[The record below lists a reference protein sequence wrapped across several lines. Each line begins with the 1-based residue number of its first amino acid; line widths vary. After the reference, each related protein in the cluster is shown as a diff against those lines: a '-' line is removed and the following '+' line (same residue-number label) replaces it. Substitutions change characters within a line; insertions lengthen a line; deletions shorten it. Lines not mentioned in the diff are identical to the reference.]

1 MRGKVSLESANAD
14 FADGRGPIDRSE
26 EQEKVKQGDRRTCH
40 IAHVELFDVVALLK
54 EEQINCIKQLKVRDV
69 VAKQLYFGIAGAE
82 VDGDDAQSVA
92 GYFSEVFVGLF
103 GERCAA
109 QQGET

>member
-1 MRGKVSLESANAD
+1 MQTLRTDGAQSIAQKSSAA
-14 FADGRGPIDRSE
+14 REI
-26 EQEKVKQGDRRTCH
+26 
-40 IAHVELFDVVALLK
+40 ALLK

-69 VAKQLYFGIAGAE
+69 VAKLYFGIAGAE

-92 GYFSEVFVGLF
+92 GYCSEVFVGFF

>member
-1 MRGKVSLESANAD
+1 MQTLRTDGAQSIAQKSSAA
-14 FADGRGPIDRSE
+14 REI
-26 EQEKVKQGDRRTCH
+26 
-40 IAHVELFDVVALLK
+40 ALLK

-92 GYFSEVFVGLF
+92 GYCSEVFVGLF